1 MTDPVKDT
9 AKLAE
14 EVFGE
19 TLGKEWRSQMTVQAR
34 IITAKQNIK
43 YLQRY
48 KRLVAN
54 GLDNLRSVLKWY
66 HLYQRLRLSID
77 CYMFKHELSPRV
89 DKLCAEWERVIKFPN
104 NMILGIA
111 QKEQALF
118 EQNYK
123 KSLAIMARMPNS
135 DSMEG

>member
-19 TLGKEWRSQMTVQAR
+19 IHGKEWRAQVATQSR
-34 IITAKQNIK
+34 IILAKSKIA

-48 KRLVAN
+48 KRMVGN
-54 GLDNLRSVLKWY
+54 GLDGLRGKLKWY
-66 HLYQRLRLSID
+66 HLYQRVRLNIH
-77 CYMFKHELSPRV
+77 CYVFKHELSPRV

-104 NMILGIA
+104 NMIFDMA
-111 QKEQALF
+111 KKEQALF
-118 EQNYK
+118 EQDYK
-123 KSLAIMARMPNS
+123 KSLAIMARLPNT